1 MHKRQLTVIGIVLI
15 AGAILFAITTYR
27 QQAQDK
33 LQIQQEEEATIVQKG
48 EPKTEREK
56 AYSKK
61 FSNGSKLKLS
71 DGIKYAQEKN
81 WKGEIL
87 RSVVSEPNQ
96 GFRQFSAPKFLQ
108 FLVCTSD
115 AVVIGST
122 KSKTAKLT
130 EDESWVYTEYDF
142 LVKEVLKRN
151 PSASL
156 GKNENIQISRSGGLV
171 KLDGYV
177 FRVENT
183 AIQQLKK
190 DKDYL
195 LFLNYVPEAN
205 GYIANN
211 SFGDFVLEDD
221 RLVSLSKAPL
231 PKKIKTDNDYQTITN
246 DIRSS
251 VERGCDLD
259 SNGGN

>member
-1 MHKRQLTVIGIVLI
+1 
-15 AGAILFAITTYR
+15 
-27 QQAQDK
+27 
-33 LQIQQEEEATIVQKG
+33 
-48 EPKTEREK
+48 
-56 AYSKK
+56 
-61 FSNGSKLKLS
+61 
-71 DGIKYAQEKN
+71 
-81 WKGEIL
+81 
-87 RSVVSEPNQ
+87 
-96 GFRQFSAPKFLQ
+96 
-108 FLVCTSD
+108 
-115 AVVIGST
+115 
-122 KSKTAKLT
+122 
-130 EDESWVYTEYDF
+130 
-142 LVKEVLKRN
+142 
-151 PSASL
+151 
-156 GKNENIQISRSGGLV
+156 
-171 KLDGYV
+171 V

-259 SNGGN
+259 SNGVN